1 MEKKLVRFLLFSLLI
16 PFLSYAQLGSIY
28 GLENQNQSNNS
39 SSVKQT
45 PEKADGA
52 NAEIGGN
59 RFYVRKHTHDVSKFY
74 IHSIGNP
81 GVSSMIRDAIP
92 DDEQIDEGT
101 FDENGNWWGIN
112 SNSTKILKINP
123 SDGTI
128 RHWFNPLTAGFA
140 RGIAYNTVDKQIY
153 YLLLSGVN
161 SILYKFNPVTDAVSL
176 VCSYNGVSYWGLACS
191 RDGSLYTLQDD
202 SNVFPIL
209 KLSNLGVAFNTLVG
223 PTKQAGIYSPAFYVE
238 LEFNH
243 ISEKLYLIGG
253 NFLNASHTQIREVN
267 LNTGATTLYHDFGNF
282 DQERGLAFNWNLF
295 LTGLEEGFVLRANS
309 TYDIEW
315 IGGGD
320 FNVKLEFSSNNGA
333 TWNTIAT
340 DIPAGNGIYE
350 WNVPNIE
357 AHNCLLRITDLKNPD
372 NTNTSPVFDIWKP
385 FQFISGNGG
394 ENWMIGTEQTVSWIT
409 NLVPFGANNNGSTTD
424 AANGMPDYTYVKLEF
439 SLEGMNGP
447 WFILGS
453 NIKSHFNQV
462 TTFSFN
468 VPSFI
473 TNQGLFKLTYM
484 GGLGEAED
492 GIQEANGIPNFIG
505 YSDNFWSI
513 YKNSTSGK
521 MLITSPN
528 GGEELNA
535 GEYKYISWVKTS
547 GAVSGTT
554 FLEYSIDGGLSWI
567 RINSAPI
574 AGIMRYSWKVPNVN
588 SNKCLV
594 RMCNYLTKREIDR
607 SDNFFTISNTGQQA
621 VNYPNPFNPST
632 KIMFRLEKSE
642 MTTLKIYNSIGQEV
656 AMLVNKQ
663 LEAGSHSFEFN
674 AANLPS
680 GVYFYNLNHGGKS
693 EIHKMMLLK

>member
-1 MEKKLVRFLLFSLLI
+1 MKKNLVRLLLFSVLI
-16 PFLSYAQLGSIY
+16 PFFSYGQLGSLSGSEY
-28 GLENQNQSNNS
+28 QNQSLS
-39 SSVKQT
+39 STSV
-45 PEKADGA
+45 EKA
-52 NAEIGGN
+52 NAPNAALGTE
-59 RFYVRKHTHDVSKFY
+59 RFYVRKHTGGVSKFNV
-74 IHSIGNP
+74 HSYNDP
-81 GVSSMIRDAIP
+81 AVSSMIRDAIP
-92 DDEQIDEGT
+92 ADEQIVEGT
-101 FDENGNWWGIN
+101 FDEKGNWWGIILDC
-112 SNSTKILKINP
+112 TRILKINP
-123 SDGTI
+123 ADGTI
-128 RHWFNPLTAGFA
+128 SHWFNPLTPGTA
-140 RGIAYNTVDKQIY
+140 RGIAYNPVDKQIY
-153 YLLLSGVN
+153 YLFRDGVD
-161 SILYKFNPVTDAVSL
+161 SKLYKFNPLTYEVSL
-176 VCSYNGVSYWGLACS
+176 VCAYNGVLYWGLACS
-191 RDGSLYTLQDD
+191 RDGSLYTFQD
-202 SNVFPIL
+202 VFLNYPIIR
-209 KLSNLGVAFNTLVG
+209 LSESGLAFNTLVG
-223 PTKQAGIYSPAFYVE
+223 NAYQAGIYSPINYVE
-238 LEFNH
+238 LEFDQK
-243 ISEKLYLIGG
+243 SDKLYLIGD
-253 NFLNASHTQIREVN
+253 NSQHLSRVEIREIN
-267 LNTGATTLYHDFGNF
+267 LNTGATTLFYDFGNT
-282 DQERGLAFNWNLF
+282 DPERGLAFNLHLF
-295 LTGLEEGFVLRANS
+295 LTSPEEGFVLRANS
-309 TYDIEW
+309 TYEIEW
-315 IGGGD
+315 IGGED
-320 FNVKLEFSSNNGA
+320 FNVKLEYSIDNGA

-340 DIPAGNGIYE
+340 DIPAENGIYE

-357 AHNCLLRITDLKNPD
+357 THNGLIRITDMTNPE
-372 NTNTSPVFDIWKP
+372 NTNTSGVFDIWKP

-394 ENWMIGTEQTVSWIT
+394 ENWMLGSQQIVSWIT
-409 NLVPFGANNNGSTTD
+409 NLVPFGADNSGNTTD
-424 AANGMPDYTYVKLEF
+424 ATNGMPDYTYVKLEF

-453 NIKSHFNQV
+453 HIKSHFNQV

-528 GGEELNA
+528 GGEELTG
-535 GEYKYISWVKTS
+535 GEYNYISWVKTG

-554 FLEYSIDGGLSWI
+554 FLEYSIDGGLTWI

-680 GVYFYNLNHGGKS
+680 GVYFYNLNRGGKT